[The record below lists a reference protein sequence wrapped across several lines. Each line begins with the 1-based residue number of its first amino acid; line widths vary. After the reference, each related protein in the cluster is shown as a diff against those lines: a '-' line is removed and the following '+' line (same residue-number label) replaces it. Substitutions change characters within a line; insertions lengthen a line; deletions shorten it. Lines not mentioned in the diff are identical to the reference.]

1 MKFWK
6 HTLPFLL
13 LNILISAVTVCA
25 VLYFFGPRII
35 DLAEE
40 RLGLVALPAPKATET
55 NGEVPAQSTPL
66 ELNLLIGGVFGAGN
80 LQTEYVLIKNQ
91 GKATAALLNWTL
103 QGKRGQNYSFPDLRL
118 AQNGTVKLFSKTG
131 TDTVL
136 ELYMKS
142 DVSLWQQGDILTL
155 KDANGKVQTNFQ
167 VP

>member
-1 MKFWK
+1 M
-6 HTLPFLL
+6 
-13 LNILISAVTVCA
+13 A
-25 VLYFFGPRII
+25 
-35 DLAEE
+35 LAEE
-40 RLGLVALPAPKATET
+40 RLGVATVPAPKTT
-55 NGEVPAQSTPL
+55 TTSGDSPTQITPL
-66 ELNLLIGGVFGAGN
+66 ELNLLIGGVFGAGD

-91 GKATAALLNWTL
+91 GKATANLLNWSL

-136 ELYMKS
+136 ELFMKS
-142 DVSLWQQGDILTL
+142 DVSLWQRGDILTL

>member
-6 HTLPFLL
+6 QTLPFLL
-13 LNILISAVTVCA
+13 LNILISAATVFA
-25 VLYFFGPRII
+25 VLYYFGPRIMA
-35 DLAEE
+35 LAEE
-40 RLGLVALPAPKATET
+40 RLGVATVPAPKTT
-55 NGEVPAQSTPL
+55 TTSGDSPTQITPL
-66 ELNLLIGGVFGAGN
+66 ELNLLIGGVFGAGD

-91 GKATAALLNWTL
+91 GKATANLLNWSL

-136 ELYMKS
+136 ELFMKS
-142 DVSLWQQGDILTL
+142 DVSLWQRGDILTL

>member
-1 MKFWK
+1 M
-6 HTLPFLL
+6 
-13 LNILISAVTVCA
+13 A
-25 VLYFFGPRII
+25 
-35 DLAEE
+35 LAEE
-40 RLGLVALPAPKATET
+40 RLGVATVPAPKTTATSGDSPT
-55 NGEVPAQSTPL
+55 QVTPL
-66 ELNLLIGGVFGAGN
+66 ELNLLIGGVFGSGD

-91 GKATAALLNWTL
+91 GKATANLLNWSL

-136 ELYMKS
+136 ELFMKS
-142 DVSLWQQGDILTL
+142 DVSLWQRGDILTL

>member
-1 MKFWK
+1 M
-6 HTLPFLL
+6 
-13 LNILISAVTVCA
+13 A
-25 VLYFFGPRII
+25 
-35 DLAEE
+35 LAEE
-40 RLGLVALPAPKATET
+40 RLGVATVSAPKTT
-55 NGEVPAQSTPL
+55 TTSGDSPTQITPL
-66 ELNLLIGGVFGAGN
+66 ELNLLIGGVFGAGD

-91 GKATAALLNWTL
+91 GKAIANLLNWSL

-136 ELYMKS
+136 ELFMKS

>member
-1 MKFWK
+1 M
-6 HTLPFLL
+6 
-13 LNILISAVTVCA
+13 A
-25 VLYFFGPRII
+25 
-35 DLAEE
+35 LAEE
-40 RLGLVALPAPKATET
+40 RLGVATVPAPKTTTTSGDSPTQA
-55 NGEVPAQSTPL
+55 TPL
-66 ELNLLIGGVFGAGN
+66 ELNLLIGGVFGAGD

-91 GKATAALLNWTL
+91 GKATANLLNWSL

-136 ELYMKS
+136 ELFMKS
-142 DVSLWQQGDILTL
+142 DVSLWQRGDILTL

>member
-1 MKFWK
+1 M
-6 HTLPFLL
+6 
-13 LNILISAVTVCA
+13 A
-25 VLYFFGPRII
+25 
-35 DLAEE
+35 LAEE
-40 RLGLVALPAPKATET
+40 RLGVATVPAPKTTATSGDSPT
-55 NGEVPAQSTPL
+55 QVTPL
-66 ELNLLIGGVFGAGN
+66 ELNLLIGGVFGSGD

-91 GKATAALLNWTL
+91 GKATANLLNWSL

-136 ELYMKS
+136 ELFMKS
-142 DVSLWQQGDILTL
+142 DVSLWQQGDILIL

>member
-1 MKFWK
+1 M
-6 HTLPFLL
+6 
-13 LNILISAVTVCA
+13 A
-25 VLYFFGPRII
+25 
-35 DLAEE
+35 LAEE
-40 RLGLVALPAPKATET
+40 RLGVATVPAPET
-55 NGEVPAQSTPL
+55 TTTSGDSPTQATPL
-66 ELNLLIGGVFGAGN
+66 ELNLLIGGVFGAGD

-91 GKATAALLNWTL
+91 GKATANLLNWSL

-136 ELYMKS
+136 ELFMKS
-142 DVSLWQQGDILTL
+142 DVSLWQRGDILTL

>member
-1 MKFWK
+1 M
-6 HTLPFLL
+6 
-13 LNILISAVTVCA
+13 A
-25 VLYFFGPRII
+25 
-35 DLAEE
+35 LAEE
-40 RLGLVALPAPKATET
+40 RLGVATVPAPETTTTSGDSPTQAT
-55 NGEVPAQSTPL
+55 SL
-66 ELNLLIGGVFGAGN
+66 ELNLLIGGVFGAGD

-91 GKATAALLNWTL
+91 GKATANLLNWSL

-136 ELYMKS
+136 ELFMKS
-142 DVSLWQQGDILTL
+142 DVSLWQRGDILTL